1 MRRFFYP
8 ILALFLVL
16 SPGLLASP
24 GLALTLGEKTSLQA
38 AMQRHVDRQMVDGVY
53 LYLDTKTG
61 ETKSL
66 HPVTAH
72 PMIMQ
77 MGKNYVLCFDFR
89 DGRGKAVEVDY
100 YLAPKNNSYV
110 VYHTAI
116 NNRRLLMRL
125 VKAGKV
131 KRAE

>member
-1 MRRFFYP
+1 MRQIFYLV
-8 ILALFLVL
+8 LALFLGL
-16 SPGLLASP
+16 SPGLFASS
-24 GLALTLGEKTSLQA
+24 GYALTLGEKASLQA
-38 AMQRHVDRQMVDGVY
+38 ALQRHVDRQMVGGVY
-53 LYLDTKTG
+53 LYLDASTG

-77 MGKNYVLCFDFR
+77 MGDKFVLCFDFR
-89 DGRGKAVEVDY
+89 DGKGKTVEVDY
-100 YLAPKNNSYV
+100 YLAAKNNSYV

-116 NNRRLLMRL
+116 NNRQLLMRL